1 MEEERS
7 IFFSF
12 KLVSFFFFSFFL
24 SFFRESKIRDAEFIG
39 NSRRWNMQNNKRI
52 FWRFFFREKFHVD
65 RVSRY
70 ITIKMVSRWINGR
83 SKRTKD
89 ILSW

>member
-24 SFFRESKIRDAEFIG
+24 SFVKVKFEMRNLLEIR
-39 NSRRWNMQNNKRI
+39 
-52 FWRFFFREKFHVD
+52 VD
-65 RVSRY
+65 GICR
-70 ITIKMVSRWINGR
+70 TIKGFSSDSFFEKNFMSIASQDISR
-83 SKRTKD
+83 
-89 ILSW
+89 